1 MKCNLQIDKNG
12 ELKVGGVNAPLFREA
27 MLRTNQNEEASL
39 KIWAVAESEG
49 FKEFNVPPTYDNVI
63 KYNEYRERI
72 DSTPFNS
79 TELSDSMNASIG
91 NVFFQEDFMKSFT
104 NEKGEFEI
112 SSDRLKKVG
121 LYSSSEIY
129 NLLSD
134 EKVQRNVKKFYNK
147 SLNFEAPITTSEA
160 KYIVKSDNEI
170 SSLGFFKR
178 ENPDV
183 VNETLGNIFA
193 GVKNKED
200 FDNRKM
206 KVDEQWEAVKYE
218 DISNDFSDKT
228 SIAQYVENPLTNE
241 LELKSYNNTY
251 YETLFGTEIGEN
263 NEKAVEIIDLITSLT
278 PEQLS
283 DTNEIKHAFNTL
295 SKELVKSG
303 IDFVGIEN
311 QYGEIPSPKIIELL
325 LHTKNILTNEAIS
338 EEGLQNYV
346 DVYNEVFEKN
356 QNTKKSLFDGI
367 ITNSMKI
374 EKKNISDASLF
385 INNSLVKIKENIYKK
400 VNRNYEDVYEAV
412 YNLMKNGG
420 KQVIPFDVSKA
431 ERALY
436 KEKVIRELREFAS
449 KKSQGIRNDVEATNE
464 ELDEMS
470 LLSEYFKEEE
480 QIVNPKVEWIKFERL
495 SKIKDVESWKS
506 RFVQRMNKE
515 MISQKM
521 KGNMLPLTITQRGL
535 EMTTDGDYSLSLIK
549 NSISNS
555 LYSDLIDYGLLTNQD
570 FLATEEGIFID
581 EGNVDFQRNLYANN
595 PNLISEYNG
604 AVEYGQGTDLK
615 AVGDTFIK
623 VGGIVYEK
631 VNGNVYGLVSNQ
643 GEQTWNRQIPKVFT
657 KPSENKVLGKKTIK
671 QTTNFNV
678 NVEERNP
685 NTNEIENIEIK
696 YEGNERRRDRTRW
709 DSRRGNQTLEGS
721 PIVEGATGA
730 DPELTSIAEEYALSE
745 GIDYRRQSEYVKVD
759 VDRAKR
765 IAQAYEDMKHEP
777 QNPKV
782 KEAYQNL
789 ISQTLKQYN
798 FLVNAGYKFYLMDET
813 NDPYGGN
820 PWNAMRDLRNNKTM
834 GVFATEAGFGSGA
847 TELDVSDNPMLE
859 DMKIT
864 WGYGSVDGEQ
874 KRVLANDLFRAV
886 HYAFGHGLEGAG
898 FRARG
903 EENAWQAHA
912 RLFTG
917 SALSAITSETRG
929 QNSWLNYGKFGEQN
943 RTAKVEDTVFADQ
956 KTGLMPEWTWKEG
969 FNEGI
974 SNISTETTNDKA
986 LSEGVNEVQKIAE
999 EYKIA
1004 NDIVG
1009 VQHSKVTKLFPNVSK
1024 MISEAYEQADEYS
1037 DSKEVTES
1045 YKALEE
1051 DTIKQYEFI
1060 VSKGLSV
1067 SRWKGSGEP
1076 YPNSKSML
1084 KDVRENNHLYFL
1096 PNSEAFGKEEDS
1108 TEERLG
1114 LKPTDIYLDDGYRM
1128 TLSEVFRVVH
1138 DYFGHGILGNQ
1149 FGAVGEEN
1157 ATLQHLDL
1165 YSEKALPAVVFQ
1177 TRGQNSWV
1185 NFSRVNDE
1193 ALRKMKEGRETSN
1206 EELLK
1211 QGQDEFKFAT
1221 PKDNILPKIF
1231 NFKTY
1236 ETARRI
1242 NEQEEIRKS
1251 ETYLDPRGKYE
1262 DSFISDSL
1270 SRYTENSSGKLN
1282 GFSRRSLGVSKRL
1295 GRYDV
1300 DVIAEYEGNKEVE
1313 RLIKNVFPQFKG
1325 TQKIYEISNGDVY
1338 REMMIEVLETNK
1350 FKSSVTVHSA
1360 EDFSNMRLFVTEDG
1374 STGIT
1379 LTKDGFLGG
1388 AFGNPKADRPNNLAQ
1403 MMLLGIKEGA
1413 ITAEA
1418 FDTVLPNYYSM
1429 FGFKAVSRTAFNEEY
1444 RPLKVN
1450 GALEDWDYDTY
1461 YKFNKGKPDVV
1472 FFIYDGGSRET
1483 IQERIGQFDSY
1494 SRYQKDF
1501 TESYD
1506 KESYDEA
1513 YRFME
1518 VEAVNKS
1525 LYETP
1530 TIVETTKESEIFKTL
1545 SSIPLL
1551 SEDEAL
1557 KAYKNIYSN
1566 KMFDWKNQE
1575 C

>member
-39 KIWAVAESEG
+39 KIWAVAESDG

-112 SSDRLKKVG
+112 NSDRLKKVG

-134 EKVQRNVKKFYNK
+134 ERVQRNVKKFYNK

-160 KYIVKSDNEI
+160 KYVVKSYNEI

-183 VNETLGNIFA
+183 VNETLGNIFS

-218 DISNDFSDKT
+218 DISNDFSNKT

-325 LHTKNILTNEAIS
+325 LHTKNILTNEVIS

-385 INNSLVKIKENIYKK
+385 INNSLVKIKENVYKK

-464 ELDEMS
+464 ELNEMS

-495 SKIKDVESWKS
+495 SKIKDVENWKS

-521 KGNMLPLTITQRGL
+521 KGNELPLTITQRGL

-555 LYSDLIDYGLLTNQD
+555 LYSDLIDYGFLTNQD

-643 GEQTWNRQIPKVFT
+643 GEQTWNRQIPKVST

-678 NVEERNP
+678 NVEERNT
-685 NTNEIENIEIK
+685 NTNEIE
-696 YEGNERRRDRTRW
+696 
-709 DSRRGNQTLEGS
+709 S
-721 PIVEGATGA
+721 VEV
-730 DPELTSIAEEYALSE
+730 EMSVTS
-745 GIDYRRQSEYVKVD
+745 
-759 VDRAKR
+759 
-765 IAQAYEDMKHEP
+765 
-777 QNPKV
+777 
-782 KEAYQNL
+782 
-789 ISQTLKQYN
+789 
-798 FLVNAGYKFYLMDET
+798 
-813 NDPYGGN
+813 
-820 PWNAMRDLRNNKTM
+820 
-834 GVFATEAGFGSGA
+834 
-847 TELDVSDNPMLE
+847 
-859 DMKIT
+859 
-864 WGYGSVDGEQ
+864 
-874 KRVLANDLFRAV
+874 
-886 HYAFGHGLEGAG
+886 
-898 FRARG
+898 
-903 EENAWQAHA
+903 
-912 RLFTG
+912 
-917 SALSAITSETRG
+917 
-929 QNSWLNYGKFGEQN
+929 
-943 RTAKVEDTVFADQ
+943 
-956 KTGLMPEWTWKEG
+956 
-969 FNEGI
+969 
-974 SNISTETTNDKA
+974 ETTNDKA

-999 EYKIA
+999 EYKIV

-1024 MISEAYEQADEYS
+1024 MISEAYEQTDEYS

-1051 DTIKQYEFI
+1051 DTIKQYGFI

-1165 YSEKALPAVVFQ
+1165 YSEKSLPAVVFQ

-1282 GFSRRSLGVSKRL
+1282 GFSRRILGVSKRL

-1313 RLIKNVFPQFKG
+1313 RLIKDVFPQFKG

-1338 REMMIEVLETNK
+1338 HEMMIEALETNK

-1429 FGFKAVSRTAFNEEY
+1429 FGLKAVSRTAFNEEY
-1444 RPLKVN
+1444 RPLKIN

-1551 SEDEAL
+1551 NEDEAL
-1557 KAYKNIYSN
+1557 KSYKNIYSN
-1566 KMFDWKNQE
+1566 KIFDWKNQE

>member
-39 KIWAVAESEG
+39 KIWAVAESDG

-72 DSTPFNS
+72 DSTPFSS

-112 SSDRLKKVG
+112 NSDRLKKVG

-160 KYIVKSDNEI
+160 KYVVKSDNEI

-193 GVKNKED
+193 GVKSKED

-346 DVYNEVFEKN
+346 NVYNEVFEKN

-374 EKKNISDASLF
+374 EKENISDASLF
-385 INNSLVKIKENIYKK
+385 INNSLVKIKENVYKK

-464 ELDEMS
+464 ELNEMS

-521 KGNMLPLTITQRGL
+521 KGNQLPLTITQRGL

-549 NSISNS
+549 NSIPNA
-555 LYSDLIDYGLLTNQD
+555 LYSDLIDYGFLTNQD

-643 GEQTWNRQIPKVFT
+643 GEQTWNRQIPKVST

-696 YEGNERRRDRTRW
+696 YEGSERRRDRTRW

-886 HYAFGHGLEGAG
+886 HDAFGHGLEGAG

-943 RTAKVEDTVFADQ
+943 RTAKVEDTIFADQ

-969 FNEGI
+969 FNEG
-974 SNISTETTNDKA
+974 
-986 LSEGVNEVQKIAE
+986 
-999 EYKIA
+999 
-1004 NDIVG
+1004 
-1009 VQHSKVTKLFPNVSK
+1009 
-1024 MISEAYEQADEYS
+1024 
-1037 DSKEVTES
+1037 
-1045 YKALEE
+1045 
-1051 DTIKQYEFI
+1051 
-1060 VSKGLSV
+1060 
-1067 SRWKGSGEP
+1067 
-1076 YPNSKSML
+1076 
-1084 KDVRENNHLYFL
+1084 
-1096 PNSEAFGKEEDS
+1096 
-1108 TEERLG
+1108 
-1114 LKPTDIYLDDGYRM
+1114 
-1128 TLSEVFRVVH
+1128 
-1138 DYFGHGILGNQ
+1138 
-1149 FGAVGEEN
+1149 
-1157 ATLQHLDL
+1157 
-1165 YSEKALPAVVFQ
+1165 
-1177 TRGQNSWV
+1177 
-1185 NFSRVNDE
+1185 
-1193 ALRKMKEGRETSN
+1193 RETSN
-1206 EELLK
+1206 EALLK

-1338 REMMIEVLETNK
+1338 REMMIEALETNK

-1429 FGFKAVSRTAFNEEY
+1429 FGLKAVSRTAFNEEY
-1444 RPLKVN
+1444 RPLKIN

-1551 SEDEAL
+1551 NEDEAL

>member
-72 DSTPFNS
+72 DSTPFSS

-112 SSDRLKKVG
+112 NSDRLKKVG

-160 KYIVKSDNEI
+160 KYVVKSDNEI

-183 VNETLGNIFA
+183 VNETFGNIFA
-193 GVKNKED
+193 GVKSKED

-346 DVYNEVFEKN
+346 NVYNEVFEKN

-374 EKKNISDASLF
+374 EKENISDASLF
-385 INNSLVKIKENIYKK
+385 INNSLVKIKENVYKK

-464 ELDEMS
+464 ELNEMS

-495 SKIKDVESWKS
+495 SKIKDVENWKS

-521 KGNMLPLTITQRGL
+521 KGNELPLTITQRGL

-555 LYSDLIDYGLLTNQD
+555 LYSDLIDYGFLTNQD
-570 FLATEEGIFID
+570 FLATEEGIFIN

-643 GEQTWNRQIPKVFT
+643 GEQTWNRNPPRITT
-657 KPSENKVLGKKTIK
+657 KPKTPTNVGKKTVK
-671 QTTNFNV
+671 QSTNLSV
-678 NVEERNP
+678 NVEEISP
-685 NTNEIENIEIK
+685 TTNEIESVLVKLSANKFENLVGILKKSLGGSVITTEAEFKVKLKELSESEIQFHVNRLQHKEKQLLIINKTNPAPNEYNTWVRSVDDILTAEEAFKNAFEDGEMYSDFTTEDMQNAINSGKVTVYSSYPIKDGNFVTPSLMNAKDYAGGGKVYSKIIKIDEVAWIDESEGQYAKVQFMRTKDGNIF
-696 YEGNERRRDRTRW
+696 
-709 DSRRGNQTLEGS
+709 
-721 PIVEGATGA
+721 GATFPDGTVYVDQNNLNA
-730 DPELTSIAEEYALSE
+730 NTPIHEYGHLWTNIVKQQNESLYNEVIDVVKRDEQAMEEVRNDEAYSHLTTENQIAEE
-745 GIDYRRQSEYVKVD
+745 
-759 VDRAKR
+759 
-765 IAQAYEDMKHEP
+765 
-777 QNPKV
+777 
-782 KEAYQNL
+782 
-789 ISQTLKQYN
+789 
-798 FLVNAGYKFYLMDET
+798 
-813 NDPYGGN
+813 
-820 PWNAMRDLRNNKTM
+820 
-834 GVFATEAGFGSGA
+834 
-847 TELDVSDNPMLE
+847 
-859 DMKIT
+859 
-864 WGYGSVDGEQ
+864 
-874 KRVLANDLFRAV
+874 VLAR
-886 HYAFGHGLEGAG
+886 
-898 FRARG
+898 
-903 EENAWQAHA
+903 Q
-912 RLFTG
+912 
-917 SALSAITSETRG
+917 I
-929 QNSWLNYGKFGEQN
+929 
-943 RTAKVEDTVFADQ
+943 
-956 KTGLMPEWTWKEG
+956 
-969 FNEGI
+969 
-974 SNISTETTNDKA
+974 
-986 LSEGVNEVQKIAE
+986 
-999 EYKIA
+999 
-1004 NDIVG
+1004 
-1009 VQHSKVTKLFPNVSK
+1009 
-1024 MISEAYEQADEYS
+1024 
-1037 DSKEVTES
+1037 
-1045 YKALEE
+1045 
-1051 DTIKQYEFI
+1051 
-1060 VSKGLSV
+1060 
-1067 SRWKGSGEP
+1067 
-1076 YPNSKSML
+1076 
-1084 KDVRENNHLYFL
+1084 
-1096 PNSEAFGKEEDS
+1096 
-1108 TEERLG
+1108 
-1114 LKPTDIYLDDGYRM
+1114 
-1128 TLSEVFRVVH
+1128 
-1138 DYFGHGILGNQ
+1138 GN
-1149 FGAVGEEN
+1149 VGEESYWKDRDRGFIERILDFIKSLFSKN
-1157 ATLQHLDL
+1157 IPKVNEWTLDKFQNTSLQEL
-1165 YSEKALPAVVFQ
+1165 SKNISE
-1177 TRGQNSWV
+1177 
-1185 NFSRVNDE
+1185 D
-1193 ALRKMKEGRETSN
+1193 
-1206 EELLK
+1206 LLK
-1211 QGQDEFKFAT
+1211 GE
-1221 PKDNILPKIF
+1221 PIF
-1231 NFKTY
+1231 
-1236 ETARRI
+1236 E
-1242 NEQEEIRKS
+1242 
-1251 ETYLDPRGKYE
+1251 
-1262 DSFISDSL
+1262 
-1270 SRYTENSSGKLN
+1270 
-1282 GFSRRSLGVSKRL
+1282 
-1295 GRYDV
+1295 
-1300 DVIAEYEGNKEVE
+1300 
-1313 RLIKNVFPQFKG
+1313 
-1325 TQKIYEISNGDVY
+1325 
-1338 REMMIEVLETNK
+1338 
-1350 FKSSVTVHSA
+1350 
-1360 EDFSNMRLFVTEDG
+1360 
-1374 STGIT
+1374 
-1379 LTKDGFLGG
+1379 
-1388 AFGNPKADRPNNLAQ
+1388 
-1403 MMLLGIKEGA
+1403 
-1413 ITAEA
+1413 
-1418 FDTVLPNYYSM
+1418 
-1429 FGFKAVSRTAFNEEY
+1429 
-1444 RPLKVN
+1444 
-1450 GALEDWDYDTY
+1450 
-1461 YKFNKGKPDVV
+1461 
-1472 FFIYDGGSRET
+1472 
-1483 IQERIGQFDSY
+1483 
-1494 SRYQKDF
+1494 
-1501 TESYD
+1501 
-1506 KESYDEA
+1506 
-1513 YRFME
+1513 
-1518 VEAVNKS
+1518 
-1525 LYETP
+1525 
-1530 TIVETTKESEIFKTL
+1530 KESETFKTL

-1551 SEDEAL
+1551 NEDEAL

>member
-39 KIWAVAESEG
+39 KIWAVAESDG

-129 NLLSD
+129 NLLSN
-134 EKVQRNVKKFYNK
+134 ENIQRNVKKFYNK

-160 KYIVKSDNEI
+160 KYVVKSDNEI

-218 DISNDFSDKT
+218 DISNDFSNKT
-228 SIAQYVENPLTNE
+228 SIAQYVENPLINE

-346 DVYNEVFEKN
+346 NVYNKVFEKN

-374 EKKNISDASLF
+374 EKENISDASLF
-385 INNSLVKIKENIYKK
+385 INNSLVKIKENVYKK

-464 ELDEMS
+464 ELNEMS

-555 LYSDLIDYGLLTNQD
+555 LYSDLIDYGFLTNQD

-595 PNLISEYNG
+595 PNLISEYSG

-685 NTNEIENIEIK
+685 NTNEIENVEVEMSVPPEI
-696 YEGNERRRDRTRW
+696 
-709 DSRRGNQTLEGS
+709 
-721 PIVEGATGA
+721 
-730 DPELTSIAEEYALSE
+730 
-745 GIDYRRQSEYVKVD
+745 
-759 VDRAKR
+759 
-765 IAQAYEDMKHEP
+765 
-777 QNPKV
+777 
-782 KEAYQNL
+782 
-789 ISQTLKQYN
+789 
-798 FLVNAGYKFYLMDET
+798 
-813 NDPYGGN
+813 
-820 PWNAMRDLRNNKTM
+820 
-834 GVFATEAGFGSGA
+834 
-847 TELDVSDNPMLE
+847 
-859 DMKIT
+859 
-864 WGYGSVDGEQ
+864 
-874 KRVLANDLFRAV
+874 
-886 HYAFGHGLEGAG
+886 
-898 FRARG
+898 
-903 EENAWQAHA
+903 
-912 RLFTG
+912 
-917 SALSAITSETRG
+917 
-929 QNSWLNYGKFGEQN
+929 
-943 RTAKVEDTVFADQ
+943 
-956 KTGLMPEWTWKEG
+956 
-969 FNEGI
+969 
-974 SNISTETTNDKA
+974 TNDKA
-986 LSEGVNEVQKIAE
+986 LSEGVNEVQRIAE

-1313 RLIKNVFPQFKG
+1313 RLIKDVFPQFKG

-1338 REMMIEVLETNK
+1338 REMMIEALETNK

-1429 FGFKAVSRTAFNEEY
+1429 FGLKAVSRTAFNEEY
-1444 RPLKVN
+1444 RPLKIN

-1551 SEDEAL
+1551 NEDEAL

>member
-72 DSTPFNS
+72 DSTPFSS

-112 SSDRLKKVG
+112 NSDRLKKVG

-160 KYIVKSDNEI
+160 KYVVKSDNEI

-183 VNETLGNIFA
+183 VSETLGNIFS

-218 DISNDFSDKT
+218 DISSDFSDKT

-311 QYGEIPSPKIIELL
+311 QYGEIPSPKIMELL
-325 LHTKNILTNEAIS
+325 FHTKNILINEAIS

-346 DVYNEVFEKN
+346 DVYNKVFEKN

-367 ITNSMKI
+367 ITNSVKI
-374 EKKNISDASLF
+374 EKENISDASLF
-385 INNSLVKIKENIYKK
+385 INNSLVKIKENVYKK
-400 VNRNYEDVYEAV
+400 INRSYEDVYEAV

-431 ERALY
+431 ERSLY
-436 KEKVIRELREFAS
+436 KEKVIKELREFAS

-464 ELDEMS
+464 EIHEMA
-470 LLSEYFKEEE
+470 LLTEYFKEGE
-480 QIVNPKVEWIKFERL
+480 QIVNPKIEWVKFERL

-506 RFVQRMNKE
+506 RFIQKMNKE

-521 KGNMLPLTITQRGL
+521 KGNQLPLTITQRGV

-549 NSISNS
+549 NSIPNA
-555 LYSDLIDYGLLTNQD
+555 LYSDLIDYGFLTNQD

-581 EGNVDFQRNLYANN
+581 EGNVDFQRNLYSNN

-604 AVEYGQGTDLK
+604 VVEYGQGTDLK

-623 VGGIVYEK
+623 VRGIVYEK

-643 GEQTWNRQIPKVFT
+643 GEQTWNRQIPKVST

-685 NTNEIENIEIK
+685 NTNEIENVEVEI
-696 YEGNERRRDRTRW
+696 
-709 DSRRGNQTLEGS
+709 
-721 PIVEGATGA
+721 
-730 DPELTSIAEEYALSE
+730 
-745 GIDYRRQSEYVKVD
+745 
-759 VDRAKR
+759 
-765 IAQAYEDMKHEP
+765 
-777 QNPKV
+777 
-782 KEAYQNL
+782 
-789 ISQTLKQYN
+789 
-798 FLVNAGYKFYLMDET
+798 
-813 NDPYGGN
+813 
-820 PWNAMRDLRNNKTM
+820 
-834 GVFATEAGFGSGA
+834 
-847 TELDVSDNPMLE
+847 
-859 DMKIT
+859 
-864 WGYGSVDGEQ
+864 SVP
-874 KRVLANDLFRAV
+874 
-886 HYAFGHGLEGAG
+886 
-898 FRARG
+898 
-903 EENAWQAHA
+903 
-912 RLFTG
+912 
-917 SALSAITSETRG
+917 S
-929 QNSWLNYGKFGEQN
+929 
-943 RTAKVEDTVFADQ
+943 
-956 KTGLMPEWTWKEG
+956 
-969 FNEGI
+969 
-974 SNISTETTNDKA
+974 ETTNDKA
-986 LSEGVNEVQKIAE
+986 LSEGVNEVQRIAE

-1024 MISEAYEQADEYS
+1024 MISEAYEQTDEYS

-1338 REMMIEVLETNK
+1338 REMMIEALETNK
-1350 FKSSVTVHSA
+1350 FKSSVTVHST

-1429 FGFKAVSRTAFNEEY
+1429 FGLKAVSRTAFNEEY

-1551 SEDEAL
+1551 NEDEAL

>member
-39 KIWAVAESEG
+39 KIWAVAESDG

-112 SSDRLKKVG
+112 NSDRLKKIG

-134 EKVQRNVKKFYNK
+134 EKVQSNVKKFYNK

-160 KYIVKSDNEI
+160 KYVVKSDNEI

-218 DISNDFSDKT
+218 DISSDFSDKT

-251 YETLFGTEIGEN
+251 YETLFGTEIGDN

-338 EEGLQNYV
+338 EEGLQNYI

-374 EKKNISDASLF
+374 EKENISDASLF
-385 INNSLVKIKENIYKK
+385 INNSLVKIKENVYKK

-464 ELDEMS
+464 ELNEMS

-480 QIVNPKVEWIKFERL
+480 QIVNPKLEWIKFERL

-506 RFVQRMNKE
+506 RFIQKMNKE

-555 LYSDLIDYGLLTNQD
+555 LYSDLIDYGFLTNQD
-570 FLATEEGIFID
+570 FLATEDGIFID
-581 EGNVDFQRNLYANN
+581 ESSVDFQRNLYANN

-604 AVEYGQGTDLK
+604 AVEYGQRTDLK

-643 GEQTWNRQIPKVFT
+643 VEQTWNRKSPKIST

-678 NVEERNP
+678 SVEERNP
-685 NTNEIENIEIK
+685 NTNEIENVEVEI
-696 YEGNERRRDRTRW
+696 
-709 DSRRGNQTLEGS
+709 SV
-721 PIVEGATGA
+721 P
-730 DPELTSIAEEYALSE
+730 SE
-745 GIDYRRQSEYVKVD
+745 I
-759 VDRAKR
+759 
-765 IAQAYEDMKHEP
+765 
-777 QNPKV
+777 
-782 KEAYQNL
+782 
-789 ISQTLKQYN
+789 
-798 FLVNAGYKFYLMDET
+798 
-813 NDPYGGN
+813 
-820 PWNAMRDLRNNKTM
+820 
-834 GVFATEAGFGSGA
+834 
-847 TELDVSDNPMLE
+847 
-859 DMKIT
+859 
-864 WGYGSVDGEQ
+864 
-874 KRVLANDLFRAV
+874 
-886 HYAFGHGLEGAG
+886 
-898 FRARG
+898 
-903 EENAWQAHA
+903 
-912 RLFTG
+912 
-917 SALSAITSETRG
+917 
-929 QNSWLNYGKFGEQN
+929 
-943 RTAKVEDTVFADQ
+943 
-956 KTGLMPEWTWKEG
+956 
-969 FNEGI
+969 
-974 SNISTETTNDKA
+974 TNDKA
-986 LSEGVNEVQKIAE
+986 LSEGVNEVQRIAE

-1009 VQHSKVTKLFPNVSK
+1009 VQHSKVTKLFHNVSK
-1024 MISEAYEQADEYS
+1024 MISEAYEQTDEYS

-1114 LKPTDIYLDDGYRM
+1114 LKPTDIYLDDGYKM

-1221 PKDNILPKIF
+1221 PKDNILPIIF

-1338 REMMIEVLETNK
+1338 REMMIEALETNK

-1429 FGFKAVSRTAFNEEY
+1429 FGLKAVSRTAFNEEY
-1444 RPLKVN
+1444 RPLKIN

-1461 YKFNKGKPDVV
+1461 HKFNKGKPDVV

-1530 TIVETTKESEIFKTL
+1530 TIVETTVKESETFKTL

-1551 SEDEAL
+1551 NEDEAL

>member
-1 MKCNLQIDKNG
+1 MKCNLQIDNNG

-63 KYNEYRERI
+63 KYNKYRERI
-72 DSTPFNS
+72 DSTPFSS

-112 SSDRLKKVG
+112 NSDRLKKVG

-183 VNETLGNIFA
+183 VNETLGNIFS
-193 GVKNKED
+193 GVKSKED

-218 DISNDFSDKT
+218 DISSDFSDKT

-346 DVYNEVFEKN
+346 NVYNEVFEKN

-374 EKKNISDASLF
+374 EKENISDASLF
-385 INNSLVKIKENIYKK
+385 INNSLVKIKENVYKK

-436 KEKVIRELREFAS
+436 KEKVIKELREFAS

-464 ELDEMS
+464 EIHEMA
-470 LLSEYFKEEE
+470 LLTEYFKEGE
-480 QIVNPKVEWIKFERL
+480 QIVNPKIEWVKFERL

-506 RFVQRMNKE
+506 RFIQKMNKE

-521 KGNMLPLTITQRGL
+521 KGNQLPLTITQRGV

-549 NSISNS
+549 NSISNA
-555 LYSDLIDYGLLTNQD
+555 LYSDLVDYGFLTNQD

-581 EGNVDFQRNLYANN
+581 ESSVDFQRNLYANN

-604 AVEYGQGTDLK
+604 AVEYRQGTDLK

-643 GEQTWNRQIPKVFT
+643 GEQTWNRQIPKIST

-678 NVEERNP
+678 SVEERNP
-685 NTNEIENIEIK
+685 NTNEIENVEVEI
-696 YEGNERRRDRTRW
+696 
-709 DSRRGNQTLEGS
+709 SV
-721 PIVEGATGA
+721 P
-730 DPELTSIAEEYALSE
+730 SE
-745 GIDYRRQSEYVKVD
+745 I
-759 VDRAKR
+759 
-765 IAQAYEDMKHEP
+765 
-777 QNPKV
+777 
-782 KEAYQNL
+782 
-789 ISQTLKQYN
+789 
-798 FLVNAGYKFYLMDET
+798 
-813 NDPYGGN
+813 
-820 PWNAMRDLRNNKTM
+820 
-834 GVFATEAGFGSGA
+834 
-847 TELDVSDNPMLE
+847 
-859 DMKIT
+859 
-864 WGYGSVDGEQ
+864 
-874 KRVLANDLFRAV
+874 
-886 HYAFGHGLEGAG
+886 
-898 FRARG
+898 
-903 EENAWQAHA
+903 
-912 RLFTG
+912 
-917 SALSAITSETRG
+917 
-929 QNSWLNYGKFGEQN
+929 
-943 RTAKVEDTVFADQ
+943 
-956 KTGLMPEWTWKEG
+956 
-969 FNEGI
+969 
-974 SNISTETTNDKA
+974 TNDKA
-986 LSEGVNEVQKIAE
+986 LSEGVNEVQRIAE

-1024 MISEAYEQADEYS
+1024 MISEAYEQTDEYS

-1051 DTIKQYEFI
+1051 DTIKQYGFI

-1114 LKPTDIYLDDGYRM
+1114 LKPTDIYLDDGYKM

-1185 NFSRVNDE
+1185 NFSGANDE

-1338 REMMIEVLETNK
+1338 REMMIEALETNK

-1429 FGFKAVSRTAFNEEY
+1429 FGLKAVSRTAFNEEY
-1444 RPLKVN
+1444 RPLKIN

-1551 SEDEAL
+1551 NEDEAL

>member
-72 DSTPFNS
+72 DSTPFS
-79 TELSDSMNASIG
+79 PTELSGSMNASIG

-134 EKVQRNVKKFYNK
+134 EKVQRNIKKFYNK

-160 KYIVKSDNEI
+160 KYVVKSDNEI

-183 VNETLGNIFA
+183 VSETLGNIFS
-193 GVKNKED
+193 GVKSKED

-218 DISNDFSDKT
+218 DISSDFSDKT

-338 EEGLQNYV
+338 EEGLQNYI

-374 EKKNISDASLF
+374 EKENISDASLF
-385 INNSLVKIKENIYKK
+385 INNSLVKIKENVYKK

-464 ELDEMS
+464 ELNEMS

-495 SKIKDVESWKS
+495 SKIKDVENWKS

-555 LYSDLIDYGLLTNQD
+555 LYSDLIDYGFLTNQN
-570 FLATEEGIFID
+570 FLATEEGIFIN

-631 VNGNVYGLVSNQ
+631 VNGNVYGLVLNQ

-678 NVEERNP
+678 NVEERNT
-685 NTNEIENIEIK
+685 NTNEIE
-696 YEGNERRRDRTRW
+696 
-709 DSRRGNQTLEGS
+709 S
-721 PIVEGATGA
+721 VEV
-730 DPELTSIAEEYALSE
+730 E
-745 GIDYRRQSEYVKVD
+745 
-759 VDRAKR
+759 
-765 IAQAYEDMKHEP
+765 M
-777 QNPKV
+777 
-782 KEAYQNL
+782 
-789 ISQTLKQYN
+789 
-798 FLVNAGYKFYLMDET
+798 
-813 NDPYGGN
+813 
-820 PWNAMRDLRNNKTM
+820 
-834 GVFATEAGFGSGA
+834 
-847 TELDVSDNPMLE
+847 
-859 DMKIT
+859 
-864 WGYGSVDGEQ
+864 SVP
-874 KRVLANDLFRAV
+874 
-886 HYAFGHGLEGAG
+886 
-898 FRARG
+898 
-903 EENAWQAHA
+903 
-912 RLFTG
+912 
-917 SALSAITSETRG
+917 S
-929 QNSWLNYGKFGEQN
+929 
-943 RTAKVEDTVFADQ
+943 
-956 KTGLMPEWTWKEG
+956 
-969 FNEGI
+969 
-974 SNISTETTNDKA
+974 ETTNDKS

-1024 MISEAYEQADEYS
+1024 MISEAYEQTDEYS

-1338 REMMIEVLETNK
+1338 REMMIEALETNK

-1429 FGFKAVSRTAFNEEY
+1429 FGLKAVSRTAFNEEY
-1444 RPLKVN
+1444 RPLKIN

-1551 SEDEAL
+1551 NEDEAL

>member
-39 KIWAVAESEG
+39 KIWAVAESDG
-49 FKEFNVPPTYDNVI
+49 FKEFNVPTTYDNVI

-112 SSDRLKKVG
+112 NSDRFKKVG

-134 EKVQRNVKKFYNK
+134 EKVQRDVKKFYNK

-218 DISNDFSDKT
+218 DISNDFSNKT

-346 DVYNEVFEKN
+346 NVYNEVFEKN

-374 EKKNISDASLF
+374 EKENISDASLF
-385 INNSLVKIKENIYKK
+385 INNSLVKIKENVYKK

-449 KKSQGIRNDVEATNE
+449 KKSQGIKNDVEATNE
-464 ELDEMS
+464 ELNEMS

-495 SKIKDVESWKS
+495 SKIKDVENWKS

-521 KGNMLPLTITQRGL
+521 KGNQLPLTITQRGL

-549 NSISNS
+549 NSISNA
-555 LYSDLIDYGLLTNQD
+555 LYSDLVDYGFLTNQD

-643 GEQTWNRQIPKVFT
+643 GEQTWNRNSPRITT
-657 KPSENKVLGKKTIK
+657 KPKTPTNVGKKTVK
-671 QTTNFNV
+671 QSTNLSV
-678 NVEERNP
+678 NVEEISP
-685 NTNEIENIEIK
+685 TTNEIESVLVKLSANKFENLVGILKKSLGGSVITTEAEFKVKLKELGLSESEIQFHVNRLQHKEKQLLIINKTNPAPNEYNTWVRSVDDILTAEEAFKNAFEDGEMYPDFTTEDMQNAINSGKVTVYSSYPIKDGNFVTPSLMNAKDYAGGGKVYSKIIKLDEVAWIDESEGQYAKVQFMRTKDGNIF
-696 YEGNERRRDRTRW
+696 
-709 DSRRGNQTLEGS
+709 
-721 PIVEGATGA
+721 GATFPDGTIYVDQNNLNA
-730 DPELTSIAEEYALSE
+730 NTPIHEYGHLWTNIVKQQNEALYNEVIDVVKRDEQAMEEVRNDEAYSHLTTENQIAEE
-745 GIDYRRQSEYVKVD
+745 
-759 VDRAKR
+759 
-765 IAQAYEDMKHEP
+765 
-777 QNPKV
+777 
-782 KEAYQNL
+782 
-789 ISQTLKQYN
+789 
-798 FLVNAGYKFYLMDET
+798 
-813 NDPYGGN
+813 
-820 PWNAMRDLRNNKTM
+820 
-834 GVFATEAGFGSGA
+834 
-847 TELDVSDNPMLE
+847 
-859 DMKIT
+859 
-864 WGYGSVDGEQ
+864 
-874 KRVLANDLFRAV
+874 VLAR
-886 HYAFGHGLEGAG
+886 
-898 FRARG
+898 
-903 EENAWQAHA
+903 Q
-912 RLFTG
+912 
-917 SALSAITSETRG
+917 I
-929 QNSWLNYGKFGEQN
+929 
-943 RTAKVEDTVFADQ
+943 
-956 KTGLMPEWTWKEG
+956 
-969 FNEGI
+969 
-974 SNISTETTNDKA
+974 
-986 LSEGVNEVQKIAE
+986 
-999 EYKIA
+999 
-1004 NDIVG
+1004 
-1009 VQHSKVTKLFPNVSK
+1009 
-1024 MISEAYEQADEYS
+1024 
-1037 DSKEVTES
+1037 
-1045 YKALEE
+1045 
-1051 DTIKQYEFI
+1051 
-1060 VSKGLSV
+1060 
-1067 SRWKGSGEP
+1067 
-1076 YPNSKSML
+1076 
-1084 KDVRENNHLYFL
+1084 
-1096 PNSEAFGKEEDS
+1096 
-1108 TEERLG
+1108 
-1114 LKPTDIYLDDGYRM
+1114 
-1128 TLSEVFRVVH
+1128 
-1138 DYFGHGILGNQ
+1138 GN
-1149 FGAVGEEN
+1149 VGEESYWKDRDRGFIERILDFIKSLFSKN
-1157 ATLQHLDL
+1157 IPKVNEWTLDKFQNTSLQEL
-1165 YSEKALPAVVFQ
+1165 SKNISE
-1177 TRGQNSWV
+1177 
-1185 NFSRVNDE
+1185 D
-1193 ALRKMKEGRETSN
+1193 
-1206 EELLK
+1206 LLK
-1211 QGQDEFKFAT
+1211 GE
-1221 PKDNILPKIF
+1221 PIF
-1231 NFKTY
+1231 
-1236 ETARRI
+1236 E
-1242 NEQEEIRKS
+1242 
-1251 ETYLDPRGKYE
+1251 
-1262 DSFISDSL
+1262 
-1270 SRYTENSSGKLN
+1270 
-1282 GFSRRSLGVSKRL
+1282 
-1295 GRYDV
+1295 
-1300 DVIAEYEGNKEVE
+1300 
-1313 RLIKNVFPQFKG
+1313 
-1325 TQKIYEISNGDVY
+1325 
-1338 REMMIEVLETNK
+1338 
-1350 FKSSVTVHSA
+1350 
-1360 EDFSNMRLFVTEDG
+1360 
-1374 STGIT
+1374 
-1379 LTKDGFLGG
+1379 
-1388 AFGNPKADRPNNLAQ
+1388 
-1403 MMLLGIKEGA
+1403 
-1413 ITAEA
+1413 
-1418 FDTVLPNYYSM
+1418 
-1429 FGFKAVSRTAFNEEY
+1429 
-1444 RPLKVN
+1444 
-1450 GALEDWDYDTY
+1450 
-1461 YKFNKGKPDVV
+1461 
-1472 FFIYDGGSRET
+1472 
-1483 IQERIGQFDSY
+1483 
-1494 SRYQKDF
+1494 
-1501 TESYD
+1501 
-1506 KESYDEA
+1506 
-1513 YRFME
+1513 
-1518 VEAVNKS
+1518 
-1525 LYETP
+1525 
-1530 TIVETTKESEIFKTL
+1530 KESETFKTL

-1551 SEDEAL
+1551 SETEAL

>member
-39 KIWAVAESEG
+39 KIWAVAESDG

-72 DSTPFNS
+72 DSTPFS
-79 TELSDSMNASIG
+79 PTELSDSMNASIG

-112 SSDRLKKVG
+112 NSDRLKKVG

-134 EKVQRNVKKFYNK
+134 EKVQSNVKKFYNK

-160 KYIVKSDNEI
+160 KYVVKSDNEI

-183 VNETLGNIFA
+183 VSETLGNIFS
-193 GVKNKED
+193 GVKSKED

-218 DISNDFSDKT
+218 DISSDFSDKT

-346 DVYNEVFEKN
+346 NVYNGVFEKN

-374 EKKNISDASLF
+374 EKENISDASLF
-385 INNSLVKIKENIYKK
+385 INNSLVKIKENVYKK

-464 ELDEMS
+464 EIHEMA
-470 LLSEYFKEEE
+470 LLTEYFKEGE
-480 QIVNPKVEWIKFERL
+480 QIVNPKIEWVKFERL

-506 RFVQRMNKE
+506 RFIQKMNKE

-521 KGNMLPLTITQRGL
+521 KGNQLPLTITQRGL

-555 LYSDLIDYGLLTNQD
+555 LYSYLIDYGFLTNQD

-581 EGNVDFQRNLYANN
+581 EGNVDFQRNLYVNN

-685 NTNEIENIEIK
+685 NTNEIENVEVEI
-696 YEGNERRRDRTRW
+696 
-709 DSRRGNQTLEGS
+709 
-721 PIVEGATGA
+721 
-730 DPELTSIAEEYALSE
+730 
-745 GIDYRRQSEYVKVD
+745 
-759 VDRAKR
+759 
-765 IAQAYEDMKHEP
+765 
-777 QNPKV
+777 
-782 KEAYQNL
+782 
-789 ISQTLKQYN
+789 
-798 FLVNAGYKFYLMDET
+798 
-813 NDPYGGN
+813 
-820 PWNAMRDLRNNKTM
+820 
-834 GVFATEAGFGSGA
+834 
-847 TELDVSDNPMLE
+847 
-859 DMKIT
+859 
-864 WGYGSVDGEQ
+864 SVP
-874 KRVLANDLFRAV
+874 
-886 HYAFGHGLEGAG
+886 
-898 FRARG
+898 
-903 EENAWQAHA
+903 
-912 RLFTG
+912 
-917 SALSAITSETRG
+917 S
-929 QNSWLNYGKFGEQN
+929 
-943 RTAKVEDTVFADQ
+943 
-956 KTGLMPEWTWKEG
+956 
-969 FNEGI
+969 
-974 SNISTETTNDKA
+974 ETTNDKA
-986 LSEGVNEVQKIAE
+986 LSEGVNEVQRIAE

-1051 DTIKQYEFI
+1051 ETIKQYEFI

-1185 NFSRVNDE
+1185 NFSRANDE

-1325 TQKIYEISNGDVY
+1325 TQKIYEISNGAVY
-1338 REMMIEVLETNK
+1338 REMMIEALETNK

-1418 FDTVLPNYYSM
+1418 FDTVLPNYYAM
-1429 FGFKAVSRTAFNEEY
+1429 FGLKAVSRTAFNEEY

-1530 TIVETTKESEIFKTL
+1530 TTVETTKESEIFKTL

-1551 SEDEAL
+1551 NEDEAL